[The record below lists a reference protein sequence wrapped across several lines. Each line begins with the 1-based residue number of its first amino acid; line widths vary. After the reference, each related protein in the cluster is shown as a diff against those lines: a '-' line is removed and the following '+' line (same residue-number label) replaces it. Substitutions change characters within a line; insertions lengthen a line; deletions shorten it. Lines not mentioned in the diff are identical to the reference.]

1 MAPFPAWLTAA
12 ATIEIEAIHMNYG
25 GSFEY
30 VAAVLLVLQMLVARS
45 YLSKQRAIWPR
56 PVWLAVTAM
65 LVLLWVITV
74 AALYIVLFGVM
85 YSSRAFPV
93 VLGAVLAAAGYFWIL
108 VSSVATVVIVIA
120 RVVLAGIPG
129 MHPSSRRRVLRT
141 VTVAAVGAP
150 VAASAFGMFIERNQY
165 GIRELDLPVPDLH
178 PDLEGFRIVQVSD
191 LHVSPFLS
199 ARSAG
204 QVIDMANGLHPDLAV
219 FTGDLIT
226 EMGDPLDD
234 AIRELIRLRADRGVL
249 GCMGNHEE
257 YVGCRNYLQRQAA
270 RAGITFLRHA
280 ATQIHRGNATLNI
293 VGVDYQRSTNRENY
307 LPHLERLVIPG
318 ATNLLLS
325 HNPDVFP
332 TALRRGFQA
341 VLSGHTHG
349 GQVNVEILHQNI
361 NPARFRTPYT
371 SGLYQLGA
379 ADEAQASC
387 FVTNGVGTIGMPVRL
402 GAPPEIALL
411 RLRRA

>member
-1 MAPFPAWLTAA
+1 M
-12 ATIEIEAIHMNYG
+12 
-25 GSFEY
+25 
-30 VAAVLLVLQMLVARS
+30 
-45 YLSKQRAIWPR
+45 
-56 PVWLAVTAM
+56 
-65 LVLLWVITV
+65 
-74 AALYIVLFGVM
+74 LFGVL

-93 VLGAVLAAAGYFWIL
+93 VFGAVLAAVGYFWIM
-108 VSSVATVVIVIA
+108 VSSVATAAIVIA
-120 RVVLAGIPG
+120 RIVLAKVPG
-129 MHPSSRRRVLRT
+129 MHSSSRRRLLRT
-141 VTVAAVGAP
+141 ATVAAVGAP
-150 VAASAFGMFIERNQY
+150 VAATAFGMFIERNQY

-178 PDLEGFRIVQVSD
+178 PDLDGLRIVQVSD

-199 ARSAG
+199 AREAG
-204 QVIDMANGLHPDLAV
+204 RVIDMANGLRADLTV

-234 AIRELIRLRADRGVL
+234 AIRELVRLRASDGVL

-270 RAGITFLRHA
+270 RAGLIFLRHA
-280 ATQIHRGNATLNI
+280 ASRIRRGNATLNI
-293 VGVDYQRSTNRENY
+293 VGVDYQRSTSRENY
-307 LPHLERLVIPG
+307 LPHMERFVIPG

-332 TALRRGFQA
+332 TALQRGFQA

-349 GQVNVEILHQNI
+349 GQVNVEILHQNL

-371 SGLYQLGA
+371 SGLYRLGE
-379 ADEAQASC
+379 ADERQASC
-387 FVTNGVGTIGMPVRL
+387 FVTNGIGTIGVPVRL